1 MRHGAMVKL
10 CSKVRCTNVAKKGGV
25 CMRHGAK
32 HKQCD
37 SDGCTNKSVNGGVC
51 IVMEQR
57 RSANYAAAKSAK
69 KCYQR
74 RVRVCKCK
82 AWDED
87 KIPI

>member
-1 MRHGAMVKL
+1 MVKL

-51 IVMEQR
+51 M
-57 RSANYAAAKSAK
+57 SHAAKKECKLCGSEECK
-69 KCYQR
+69 KMLPKEGEGVQVQGMGR
-74 RVRVCKCK
+74 R
-82 AWDED
+82 
-87 KIPI
+87 